1 MKKQNIKKIIMVSLF
16 IITIL
21 LLGSNVVYAATTS
34 ELNFCDYAGSRRA
47 FKIGGIIL
55 NIAKIV
61 VPLLIVILGMIAFV
75 KPMMSGKVDDL
86 KESAMKLF
94 KQCIAGLVIFFIP
107 SILDFCFGLIPDYDD
122 SPVAE
127 CTTCLFDPDGCVI
140 PDKDPETYT
149 ETKQN

>member
-1 MKKQNIKKIIMVSLF
+1 MKKQNIKKVIMFSLF

-21 LLGSNVVYAATTS
+21 ILGSNVVYAATSS

-61 VPLLIVILGMIAFV
+61 VPLLIIILGMIAFV
-75 KPMMSGKVDDL
+75 KPMMSGKADDL
-86 KESAMKLF
+86 KESGMKLF
-94 KQCIAGLVIFFIP
+94 KQCLAGLVIFFIP
-107 SILDFCFGLIPDYDD
+107 SILDFCFGLIPNYDD

-140 PDKDPETYT
+140 PDKDPVTYT
-149 ETKQN
+149 E

>member
-1 MKKQNIKKIIMVSLF
+1 MKKLNTKKIIMFSLF
-16 IITIL
+16 FIIIL
-21 LLGSNVVYAATTS
+21 LLGSNIVYAATSS

-47 FKIGGIIL
+47 FKIAGIIL
-55 NIAKIV
+55 NIAKIL
-61 VPLLIVILGMIAFV
+61 VPLLIIILGMIAFV
-75 KPMMSGKVDDL
+75 KPMMSGKTDDL
-86 KESAMKLF
+86 KESAMKLL

-122 SPVAE
+122 SDVAE

-149 ETKQN
+149 E